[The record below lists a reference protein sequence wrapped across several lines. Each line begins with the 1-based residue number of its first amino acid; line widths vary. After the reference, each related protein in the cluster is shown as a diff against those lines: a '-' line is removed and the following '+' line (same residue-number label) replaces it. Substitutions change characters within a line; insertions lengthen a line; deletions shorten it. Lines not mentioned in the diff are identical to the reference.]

1 MANRKARLFKLFGLL
16 VGISMLNILIAWTV
30 SHLTLSSMIAS
41 LDGGEELKVGEEE
54 LPTPMPP
61 KTAIPSP
68 TSPAAPEPAM
78 GEMPTPSEALMGAP
92 MGGLPVTIAGP
103 AMGEIPSLQTLPTA
117 IKVALT
123 RKLIRDAWL
132 TLLVQDVP
140 KVAQQV
146 RQVAEEFD
154 GYVAESSQNRK
165 PDGSWS
171 ANLTLRVPAKNYH
184 KALSRLQQLGQV
196 DDLREQ
202 VQDVTEEFVDLEAR
216 LRNLKR
222 SEQHLLELLKRTGKV
237 GELLQVERE
246 LSLRRLEIERLEGR
260 LRYLSHQV
268 DFSTIRVTLN
278 EFRPRPVPG
287 TAFSV
292 PKVFADA
299 FRAVVLI
306 LRGALV
312 VAVWVLVFS
321 IIWLPLSL
329 IAWWTV
335 RKLRPTERKVATSG
349 SE

>member
-1 MANRKARLFKLFGLL
+1 MGKHKAWLIWLL
-16 VGISMLNILIAWTV
+16 AGVSILGILIALAVYYT
-30 SHLTLSSMIAS
+30 TRPR
-41 LDGGEELKVGEEE
+41 EEE
-54 LPTPMPP
+54 IAYHEEAKFLAPMPP
-61 KTAIPSP
+61 RTAIPYP
-68 TSPAAPEPAM
+68 TFGYAPAAPEP
-78 GEMPTPSEALMGAP
+78 EMRDIPTPSEALMGAP
-92 MGGLPVTIAGP
+92 MGGLPVTTAGP
-103 AMGEIPSLQTLPTA
+103 AMGEIPSLQTLPIA

-154 GYVAESSQNRK
+154 GYVAESSQTRK

-171 ANLTLRVPAKNYH
+171 AILTLRVPSENYH

-237 GELLQVERE
+237 SELLQVEKE
-246 LSLRRLEIERLEGR
+246 LSFRRQEIERLEGR

-268 DFSTIRVTLN
+268 DFSTIHVTLN
-278 EFRPRPVPG
+278 EFRPRPVPE
-287 TAFSV
+287 TAFSL

-299 FRAVVLI
+299 FRTVVLI

-312 VAVWVLVFS
+312 VAVWVLVFG
-321 IIWLPLSL
+321 IIWVPLSV
-329 IAWWTV
+329 IGWFSV
-335 RKLRPTERKVATSG
+335 RKLRHMRKVAASG

>member
-1 MANRKARLFKLFGLL
+1 MGNRKARWFKLFGGILVSISLL
-16 VGISMLNILIAWTV
+16 SLLIAWAVYYATRPR
-30 SHLTLSSMIAS
+30 
-41 LDGGEELKVGEEE
+41 EEIIHHEEAKF
-54 LPTPMPP
+54 PIPMPP
-61 KTAIPSP
+61 GASKDITADLPQTGPALAMGDIMGGP
-68 TSPAAPEPAM
+68 TGPEPAM
-78 GEMPTPSEALMGAP
+78 GGM
-92 MGGLPVTIAGP
+92 MGGPAGPGP
-103 AMGEIPSLQTLPTA
+103 AMGEPPMPPTSPTVV
-117 IKVALT
+117 KVALT

-146 RQVAEEFD
+146 RQVAEEFN
-154 GYVAESSQNRK
+154 GYVAESSQTRR

-171 ANLTLRVPAKNYH
+171 AILTLRVPSENYH

-312 VAVWVLVFS
+312 VAVWVLVFG

>member
-1 MANRKARLFKLFGLL
+1 MGKHKAWLIWLL
-16 VGISMLNILIAWTV
+16 AGVSILGILIALAVYYT
-30 SHLTLSSMIAS
+30 TRPR
-41 LDGGEELKVGEEE
+41 EEIVYHEEAKF
-54 LPTPMPP
+54 PTPKPP
-61 KTAIPSP
+61 IVSSVTTAKRAAEEVYAPKDIDIPHP
-68 TSPAAPEPAM
+68 P
-78 GEMPTPSEALMGAP
+78 LVGAP
-92 MGGLPVTIAGP
+92 MGGP
-103 AMGEIPSLQTLPTA
+103 AAPTSAIGEQPTPLTPPTA
-117 IKVALT
+117 VKVALT

-154 GYVAESSQNRK
+154 GYVAESSQTRK

-171 ANLTLRVPAKNYH
+171 AILTLRVPSENYH

-237 GELLQVERE
+237 SELLQVEKE
-246 LSLRRLEIERLEGR
+246 LSFRRQEIERLEGR

-268 DFSTIRVTLN
+268 DFSTIHVTLN
-278 EFRPRPVPG
+278 EFRPRPVPE
-287 TAFSV
+287 TAFSL

-299 FRAVVLI
+299 FRTVVLI

-312 VAVWVLVFS
+312 VAVWVLVFG
-321 IIWLPLSL
+321 IIWVPLSV
-329 IAWWTV
+329 IGWFSV
-335 RKLRPTERKVATSG
+335 RKLRHMRKVAASG

>member
-1 MANRKARLFKLFGLL
+1 MGNRKARWFKLFGGILVSISLL
-16 VGISMLNILIAWTV
+16 SLLIAWAVYYATRPR
-30 SHLTLSSMIAS
+30 
-41 LDGGEELKVGEEE
+41 EEITYHEEAKF
-54 LPTPMPP
+54 PIPMPP
-61 KTAIPSP
+61 GASKDITADLPR
-68 TSPAAPEPAM
+68 TGPAPAM
-78 GEMPTPSEALMGAP
+78 GDI
-92 MGGLPVTIAGP
+92 MGGPTGP
-103 AMGEIPSLQTLPTA
+103 AMGESPMPPTSSTVV
-117 IKVALT
+117 KVALT

-146 RQVAEEFD
+146 RQVAEEFN
-154 GYVAESSQNRK
+154 GYVAESSQTRR

-171 ANLTLRVPAKNYH
+171 AILTLRVPSENYH

-202 VQDVTEEFVDLEAR
+202 AQDVTEEFVDLEAR

>member
-1 MANRKARLFKLFGLL
+1 MGNRKARWFKLFGGILVSAFLL
-16 VGISMLNILIAWTV
+16 AILIAAVLYLRLSTV
-30 SHLTLSSMIAS
+30 IQSLSTNDEDFSAPTPPSVSVTERAYKEEAALPM
-41 LDGGEELKVGEEE
+41 GG
-54 LPTPMPP
+54 TPMPG
-61 KTAIPSP
+61 
-68 TSPAAPEPAM
+68 PAM
-78 GEMPTPSEALMGAP
+78 AA
-92 MGGLPVTIAGP
+92 AGP
-103 AMGEIPSLQTLPTA
+103 AMGEPPMPPTSPTVV
-117 IKVALT
+117 KVALT

-154 GYVAESSQNRK
+154 GYVAESSQTRR

-171 ANLTLRVPAKNYH
+171 AILTLRVPSENYH

>member
-1 MANRKARLFKLFGLL
+1 MGNRKARWFKLFGGILVSISLL
-16 VGISMLNILIAWTV
+16 SLLIAWAVYYATRPR
-30 SHLTLSSMIAS
+30 
-41 LDGGEELKVGEEE
+41 EEITHHEEAKF
-54 LPTPMPP
+54 PTPMPP
-61 KTAIPSP
+61 GASKDITADLPQ
-68 TSPAAPEPAM
+68 TGPAPAM
-78 GEMPTPSEALMGAP
+78 GDI
-92 MGGLPVTIAGP
+92 MGGPTGPGP
-103 AMGEIPSLQTLPTA
+103 AMGEPPMPPTSPTVV
-117 IKVALT
+117 KVALT

-146 RQVAEEFD
+146 RQVAEEFN
-154 GYVAESSQNRK
+154 GYVAESSQTRR

-171 ANLTLRVPAKNYH
+171 AILTLRVPSENYH

-335 RKLRPTERKVATSG
+335 RKLRPTRKVATSG

>member
-1 MANRKARLFKLFGLL
+1 MGNRKARWFKLFGGILVSISLL
-16 VGISMLNILIAWTV
+16 SLLIAWAVYYATRPRVV
-30 SHLTLSSMIAS
+30 SVTERAYKDEAALPMVGTSMP
-41 LDGGEELKVGEEE
+41 G
-54 LPTPMPP
+54 
-61 KTAIPSP
+61 
-68 TSPAAPEPAM
+68 PAM
-78 GEMPTPSEALMGAP
+78 AA
-92 MGGLPVTIAGP
+92 AGP
-103 AMGEIPSLQTLPTA
+103 AMGESPMPPTSPTVV
-117 IKVALT
+117 KVALT

-146 RQVAEEFD
+146 RQVAEEFN
-154 GYVAESSQNRK
+154 GYVAESSQTRR

-171 ANLTLRVPAKNYH
+171 AILTLRVPSENYH

-278 EFRPRPVPG
+278 EFRPRPVPE

>member
-1 MANRKARLFKLFGLL
+1 MGKHKVQLFKLFGLL
-16 VGISMLNILIAWTV
+16 VGIPLLFILIGVYHIT
-30 SHLTLSSMIAS
+30 LTPPRPEYVEEPVYPEKAASPAPLSSGK
-41 LDGGEELKVGEEE
+41 DKPV
-54 LPTPMPP
+54 TF
-61 KTAIPSP
+61 P
-68 TSPAAPEPAM
+68 TSS
-78 GEMPTPSEALMGAP
+78 TS
-92 MGGLPVTIAGP
+92 
-103 AMGEIPSLQTLPTA
+103 
-117 IKVALT
+117 IKIALT
-123 RKLIRDAWL
+123 RKLIREAWL

-140 KVAQQV
+140 KVTQQV

-154 GYVAESSQNRK
+154 GYVAESSQTRK

-171 ANLTLRVPAKNYH
+171 AILTLRVPSENYH

-237 GELLQVERE
+237 SELLQVEKE
-246 LSLRRLEIERLEGR
+246 LSFRRQEIERLEGR

-268 DFSTIRVTLN
+268 DFSTIHVTLN
-278 EFRPRPVPG
+278 EFRPRPVPE
-287 TAFSV
+287 TAFSL

-299 FRAVVLI
+299 FRTVVII

-312 VAVWVLVFS
+312 VAVWVLVFG
-321 IIWLPLSL
+321 IIWVPLSV
-329 IAWWTV
+329 IGWFSV
-335 RKLRPTERKVATSG
+335 RKLRHMGKVAAGG